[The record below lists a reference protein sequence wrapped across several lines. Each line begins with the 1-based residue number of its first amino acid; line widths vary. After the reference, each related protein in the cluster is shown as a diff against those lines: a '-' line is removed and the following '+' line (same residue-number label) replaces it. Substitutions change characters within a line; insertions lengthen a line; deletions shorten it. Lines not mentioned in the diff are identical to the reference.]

1 MGASTPPNVQLQ
13 DLPLHQVVAD
23 SGQALYAHHISQSCV
38 LHAKKAAA
46 SHPQQPPPRHGNP
59 WNWDAGNGG
68 GGGYNIFY
76 IYYIYYIY
84 KQIYIYT

>member
-1 MGASTPPNVQLQ
+1 MLTTSARVVCFTP
-13 DLPLHQVVAD
+13 
-23 SGQALYAHHISQSCV
+23 
-38 LHAKKAAA
+38 KAAA
-46 SHPQQPPPRHGNP
+46 SHPQQPPPRHGNS

-68 GGGYNIFY
+68 GGGGGGGYKNVYY

>member
-1 MGASTPPNVQLQ
+1 MLTTSARVVCFTP
-13 DLPLHQVVAD
+13 
-23 SGQALYAHHISQSCV
+23 
-38 LHAKKAAA
+38 KAAA

-68 GGGYNIFY
+68 GGGGGYNNIYY